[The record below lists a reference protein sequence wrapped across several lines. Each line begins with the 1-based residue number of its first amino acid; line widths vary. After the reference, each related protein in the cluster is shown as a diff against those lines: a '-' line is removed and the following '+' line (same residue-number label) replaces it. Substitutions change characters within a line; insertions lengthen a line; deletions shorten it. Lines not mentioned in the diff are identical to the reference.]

1 MNEKSNLFKTSLSFP
16 VFEPYN
22 TAIFHLLHTPKYKN
36 YTDVVLSS
44 LGLEIEKYLKPED
57 FTLKYRYKS
66 KKSFFQNL
74 SQDSKVVNNEISSN
88 FNKFIPYDVIGM
100 RLVIKNVPEDFQIS
114 NHFIENSKKKLEL
127 IKQELYKLKT
137 IPSYPTND
145 ETLDKEI
152 VAKYRQLD
160 SQMHYLTNC
169 INFKNILSKRNL
181 IKQDIETI
189 DKNLASNPN
198 DISLLNE
205 KYTAHNLLG
214 NLNNTLCMIVGEYII
229 NDIFENSEPIKKLG
243 LSLNPNRQ
251 KYFYD
256 NTGYNSI
263 HFCLESSSM
272 PNWICELQD
281 RSSLVEY
288 LSKYGPSST
297 HDQIPG
303 KKRRLIPLP
312 KKSNSTDV
320 HKYIDKIKYVLPLYT
335 KYISHGFI
343 QQYTK
348 KQNVEHYYKKLF
360 SENKSYAN
368 EAEELL
374 YTRPTNI
381 YLPKLD
387 ENLEKSK

>member
-1 MNEKSNLFKTSLSFP
+1 MNEKSNLFKSSLSFP

-22 TAIFHLLHTPKYKN
+22 TAIFNLLHTPEYRN

-74 SQDSKVVNNEISSN
+74 SQDSKIVDEQFSSDY
-88 FNKFIPYDVIGM
+88 NKFIPYDVIGM

-114 NHFIENSKKKLEL
+114 NEFIENSKKKLKSV
-127 IKQELYKLKT
+127 KQKLYELKT
-137 IPSYPTND
+137 LPHDAND
-145 ETLDKEI
+145 ETSDKQI
-152 VAKYRQLD
+152 SAKYKQLD
-160 SQMHYLTNC
+160 SQIHYLMNC
-169 INFKNILSKRNL
+169 IDFKKILSQRNL
-181 IKQDIETI
+181 IQHDIKTI
-189 DKNLASNPN
+189 NKNLANNPN

-229 NDIFENSEPIKKLG
+229 TDVFENAEHINELG
-243 LSLNPNRQ
+243 LNLNPERQ

-256 NTGYNSI
+256 DTGYNSI
-263 HFCLESSSM
+263 HFCLESSKM

-288 LSKYGPSST
+288 LSKYGASST
-297 HDQIPG
+297 HDQLPG

-312 KKSNSTDV
+312 KKTNSTDV
-320 HKYIDKIKYVLPLYT
+320 HNYIDKIKYVLPLYT
-335 KYISHGFI
+335 KYISNGFI

-374 YTRPTNI
+374 YTKPTI
-381 YLPKLD
+381 TYLPKLIQD
-387 ENLEKSK
+387 SEKSK

>member
-16 VFEPYN
+16 VFESYN

-88 FNKFIPYDVIGM
+88 FNKFIPYDIIGM

-137 IPSYPTND
+137 IPSYTTNG

-189 DKNLASNPN
+189 DKNLNSNPN
-198 DISLLNE
+198 DLALLNE
-205 KYTAHNLLG
+205 RYTAHNLLG
-214 NLNNTLCMIVGEYII
+214 NLNKMEITITEAKLTPSHLAELIKMVEDKEISSQQAKGVFTESLETGKSPHDIASEKGLKQITDEGEIV
-229 NDIFENSEPIKKLG
+229 K
-243 LSLNPNRQ
+243 
-251 KYFYD
+251 
-256 NTGYNSI
+256 
-263 HFCLESSSM
+263 
-272 PNWICELQD
+272 
-281 RSSLVEY
+281 V
-288 LSKYGPSST
+288 
-297 HDQIPG
+297 
-303 KKRRLIPLP
+303 
-312 KKSNSTDV
+312 
-320 HKYIDKIKYVLPLYT
+320 
-335 KYISHGFI
+335 
-343 QQYTK
+343 
-348 KQNVEHYYKKLF
+348 
-360 SENKSYAN
+360 AN
-368 EAEELL
+368 EV
-374 YTRPTNI
+374 
-381 YLPKLD
+381 LD
-387 ENLEKSK
+387 ENPDVINQYKNGKTNMVNYLVGQVMKKTGGKANPSLARDVMAKEIEKR

>member
-1 MNEKSNLFKTSLSFP
+1 MNEKSNLFKSSLSFP

-22 TAIFHLLHTPKYKN
+22 TAIFNLLHTPKYRN

-74 SQDSKVVNNEISSN
+74 SQDSKIVNNEISSN

-100 RLVIKNVPEDFQIS
+100 RLVIKNVPEEFQIS
-114 NHFIENSKKKLEL
+114 NHFIENAKKKLEL
-127 IKQELYKLKT
+127 VKQELYSLKT
-137 IPSYPTND
+137 ISSTKDN
-145 ETLDKEI
+145 TIDKEI

-160 SQMHYLTNC
+160 SQIHYLTNC

-189 DKNLASNPN
+189 NQNLASTPN
-198 DISLLNE
+198 NISLLNE

-214 NLNNTLCMIVGEYII
+214 NLNNTICMIVGEYII
-229 NDIFENSEPIKKLG
+229 DDIFENSEHIKELG

-288 LSKYGPSST
+288 LSKYGSSST
-297 HDQIPG
+297 HDQLPG

-320 HKYIDKIKYVLPLYT
+320 HQYINKIKYVLPLYT
-335 KYISHGFI
+335 KYISNGFI

-374 YTRPTNI
+374 YTKPTI
-381 YLPKLD
+381 TYLPKLD
-387 ENLEKSK
+387 KDLEKSK

>member
-1 MNEKSNLFKTSLSFP
+1 MTTTNSISGDINKLSNRDLISAR
-16 VFEPYN
+16 N
-22 TAIFHLLHTPKYKN
+22 TI
-36 YTDVVLSS
+36 
-44 LGLEIEKYLKPED
+44 
-57 FTLKYRYKS
+57 
-66 KKSFFQNL
+66 
-74 SQDSKVVNNEISSN
+74 
-88 FNKFIPYDVIGM
+88 
-100 RLVIKNVPEDFQIS
+100 
-114 NHFIENSKKKLEL
+114 
-127 IKQELYKLKT
+127 
-137 IPSYPTND
+137 
-145 ETLDKEI
+145 DKEI

-189 DKNLASNPN
+189 DKNLNSNPN
-198 DISLLNE
+198 DLALLNE
-205 KYTAHNLLG
+205 RYTAHNLLG

-229 NDIFENSEPIKKLG
+229 NDIFESSEPIKKLG

-320 HKYIDKIKYVLPLYT
+320 HHYIDKIKYVLRLYT
-335 KYISHGFI
+335 KYISNGFI

-368 EAEELL
+368 EAEDLL
-374 YTRPTNI
+374 YTKPTNI